1 MKAWLLTA
9 SMVLILAHPTYA
21 GNPDDLLGT
30 WLNEEGTAKIEI
42 FKQDGQFFGKIIW
55 LKEPVYTQNDV
66 DEADGH
72 PLVKLGAQKVDYRN
86 PDESLQS
93 KPTLGL
99 VILRGFSYDAGSE
112 EWSGGFIYDPKKGKD
127 YKAYMQLIEAGKLKL
142 RGYIGFSL
150 IGRTSYWTRA

>member
-1 MKAWLLTA
+1 MKTWLLAA
-9 SMVLILAHPTYA
+9 SLALTLA
-21 GNPDDLLGT
+21 GPMMAANPDDLLGM

-42 FKQDGQFFGKIIW
+42 YKQDGQYFGKIIW
-55 LKEPVYTQNDV
+55 LRDPTYMQKDV
-66 DEADGH
+66 DDADGH
-72 PLVKLGAQKVDYRN
+72 PLVKVGAEKVDYLN

-93 KPTLGL
+93 KPVLGL
-99 VILRGFSYDAGSE
+99 VILRGFTYDEDGA
-112 EWSGGFIYDPKKGKD
+112 EWSGGYIYDPKKGKD